1 VPLEPHPETDAFVA
15 KQNEW
20 LSQTRW
26 QNASLLVPRSLWIGA
41 IEHAQR
47 LEVRHDTMLAE
58 LSEWIDALRL
68 ILQKAKTKDDPKDPQ
83 KEVPRG
89 I

>member
-1 VPLEPHPETDAFVA
+1 MSNPHPETDEFVA
-15 KQNEW
+15 KQNQW

-47 LEVRHDTMLAE
+47 LEARQDRLMRN

-68 ILQKAKTKDDPKDPQ
+68 VLQEAKKEEGPETQQ
-83 KEVPRG
+83 KEATRG